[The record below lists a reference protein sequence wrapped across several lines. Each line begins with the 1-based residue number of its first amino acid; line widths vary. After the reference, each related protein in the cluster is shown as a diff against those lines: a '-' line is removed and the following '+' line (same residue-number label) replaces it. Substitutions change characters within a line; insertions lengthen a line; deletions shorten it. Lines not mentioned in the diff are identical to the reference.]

1 MIFVTP
7 HVWLA
12 GLLVSLIGIEHVGL
26 SFFTLYQGISCQY
39 ALTLEPQEMVL
50 QQDEDELVKFAYS
63 DLRKVNFT
71 SAPFVGHEFISFI
84 EFLDADFA
92 YHCYPIERVPV
103 KKFDEIV
110 SLLRQ
115 PTLLSDS
122 NRRQRRLYFQYYT
135 VAGTPSHDALCF
147 MQFFVMFHYF
157 HAALRV
163 VGYLRI
169 GKCLKRMF
177 HFLLNHR

>member
-1 MIFVTP
+1 MAAVEGTSEKECELVGYFVVHLRRKRYGTDRRGNIQGGFGDFATP

-71 SAPFVGHEFISFI
+71 SVPFVSREFIPFI
-84 EFLDADFA
+84 ELLDADFA

-115 PTLLSDS
+115 LEI
-122 NRRQRRLYFQYYT
+122 
-135 VAGTPSHDALCF
+135 DATNSF
-147 MQFFVMFHYF
+147 E
-157 HAALRV
+157 
-163 VGYLRI
+163 
-169 GKCLKRMF
+169 
-177 HFLLNHR
+177 

>member
-1 MIFVTP
+1 MAAVERASEKECELVGYFVVHLRRKRYGTDRRGNIQGGFGDFATP

-12 GLLVSLIGIEHVGL
+12 GLLVLLIGIEHVGL
-26 SFFTLYQGISCQY
+26 SLFTLYQGISCQY

-71 SAPFVGHEFISFI
+71 SVPFVSREFILFI
-84 EFLDADFA
+84 ELLDADFA
-92 YHCYPIERVPV
+92 YHCYPIERVLV

-115 PTLLSDS
+115 L
-122 NRRQRRLYFQYYT
+122 
-135 VAGTPSHDALCF
+135 GIDATNSF
-147 MQFFVMFHYF
+147 E
-157 HAALRV
+157 
-163 VGYLRI
+163 
-169 GKCLKRMF
+169 
-177 HFLLNHR
+177 